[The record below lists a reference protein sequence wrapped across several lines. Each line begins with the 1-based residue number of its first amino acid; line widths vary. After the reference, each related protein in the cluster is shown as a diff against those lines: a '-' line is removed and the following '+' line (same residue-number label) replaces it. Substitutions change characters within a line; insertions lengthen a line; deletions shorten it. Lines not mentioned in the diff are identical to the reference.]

1 MDFEQ
6 RKDIAIRLLLI
17 TQRFYQVG
25 NLIQEYQNNQKNI
38 EIKAT
43 ELVFNII
50 QYYELCNLSINN
62 FIDDCLANIQYL
74 SDDNETINY
83 VIDSVVKYNVEYL
96 YDNIAKLLNTN
107 IDMSLEEIKLLFNIY
122 IDNLLMY
129 TLFIMATSEIELP
142 DVLLDL
148 NIIQKKEDINKWI

>member
-62 FIDDCLANIQYL
+62 FIDDCLTNIQYL